1 MSKASNFTY
10 WFTRVAMGIAGF
22 IILVAGIAAEHLAPS
37 TFDGWTVSRVI
48 TVLVGINL
56 LLASL
61 ILFIRPLQVWL
72 IRSFAFRAMSPWSV
86 IILSLSQAVLFC
98 AGISVCLVVLS
109 ADWLNIDP
117 TPGFGKMRALQL
129 AAGLSLLLAT
139 YLVHSKPLQRYI
151 AHWIGDYYL
160 SHIQLVILGL
170 SRWLLLVAGLIT
182 VFLVTMADVL
192 GLDSTP
198 GWGSDRTI
206 QLFVGLSLLAASF
219 VIQNRAMK
227 AWFIRTSG
235 YRMLSPVQ
243 ITMLL
248 IGRSLAVIA
257 GVTVTGLV
265 LFADVLG
272 IDPTPGWGSTRAI
285 QLATGIALLLGGF
298 ILHKRSL
305 WKWMHRPKSLC

>member
-10 WFTRVAMGIAGF
+10 WFTRTAMAVVGLVILTAG
-22 IILVAGIAAEHLAPS
+22 LLANSFAPG
-37 TFDGWTVSRVI
+37 TFDGWPLSRVI

-56 LLASL
+56 LLVSS

-86 IILSLSQAVLFC
+86 IVLSLSQAVLFC
-98 AGISVCLVVLS
+98 AGISICLVVIS

-151 AHWIGDYYL
+151 AQWIGDYYL

-170 SRWLLLVAGLIT
+170 SRWLLLLVGLVT
-182 VFLVTMADVL
+182 VFLVTMADA
-192 GLDSTP
+192 LDLDPTP
-198 GWGSDRTI
+198 GWGDDRTI
-206 QLFVGLSLLAASF
+206 HLLAASF

-235 YRMLSPVQ
+235 YRMLSPIQ

-248 IGRSLAVIA
+248 IARSLVVIA
-257 GVTVTGLV
+257 GITVTGLV

-272 IDPTPGWGSTRAI
+272 IDPTPGWGTTRAI
-285 QLATGIALLLGGF
+285 QLTAGLALLLGGF

>member
-10 WFTRVAMGIAGF
+10 WITRIAMAVVGL
-22 IILVAGIAAEHLAPS
+22 IILAAGLFANTFVPD
-37 TFDGWTVSRVI
+37 TFDSWTVGRVI

-56 LLASL
+56 LLVSG

-72 IRSFAFRAMSPWSV
+72 IRSFAFRVMSPWSV
-86 IILSLSQAVLFC
+86 IVLSLSQAVLFC
-98 AGISVCLVVLS
+98 AGVSVCIVVIA

-151 AHWIGDYYL
+151 AQCIGDYYL
-160 SHIQLVILGL
+160 NHIQLIILGV
-170 SRWLLLVAGLIT
+170 SRWLLLIAGLLT

-192 GLDSTP
+192 ALDPTP

-206 QLFVGLSLLAASF
+206 HLFVGISLLAASF
-219 VIQNRAMK
+219 VMQNRAMK

-248 IGRSLAVIA
+248 IVRSLAIIA
-257 GVTVTGLV
+257 GITITGLV

-272 IDPTPGWGSTRAI
+272 IDPTPGWGATRAM
-285 QLATGIALLLGGF
+285 QLTAGIALLLGGF

-305 WKWMHRPKSLC
+305 WKWMHRSKSLC